1 MNSAM
6 SLQIKCS
13 VCLSDFTDPVT
24 LSCEHSFCRECI
36 TGHMQASLGPS
47 TCPECQRPYNE
58 EDLKSS
64 RLLRNMTSTV
74 REHLAELKLDK
85 STSKEGAE
93 TLKLSE
99 MERNLMCS
107 EHDEKLK
114 LFCETDQKLVCVIC
128 RDGDKH
134 KGHIFKPVKEAAQIN
149 KGELKTALGFLA
161 KENRQLDCMIQ
172 QQTTEITKTEG
183 KSKSLSAQISA
194 QFKEMHRFLRQ
205 KEDEVKKEL
214 EKEEKKVIK
223 FMQNNQSVINRRFM
237 ENKEKEIIL
246 QSALEIEQPDHFLQ
260 WWNEKGFPMTKNMK
274 QKADMTPSKI
284 KYASKVKDLTVLP
297 DSLFLGPHET
307 HLQFFVWKEMLGSI
321 KPVPESLTLKKSG
334 ESYLKVSPGGTR
346 IRQADRVTGLYKDF
360 NPGTVSEKNFRAGQH
375 YWEIEVGEK
384 PDWTVG
390 IKIGAEKQLS
400 ATKSAESE
408 ILLHLK
414 HSKGY
419 VLTSDGKDTT
429 LNTRDKPQK
438 IGLYLDCER
447 KQVSFYNA
455 DNMSQLTQINYSSK
469 QPCCLTL
476 VPGLYLD
483 GMNSD
488 PLTVCSYEFKT
499 GKH

>member
-1 MNSAM
+1 MHSAM

-24 LSCEHSFCRECI
+24 LSCEHSFCRQCI
-36 TGHMQASLGPS
+36 TGHLQASLGPS

-93 TLKLSE
+93 SLKLSE
-99 MERNLMCS
+99 MERMLMCS

-134 KGHIFKPVKEAAQIN
+134 KGHVFKPVKEAAQIN
-149 KGELKTALGFLA
+149 KGELKTTLGFLA
-161 KENRQLDCMIQ
+161 KDNGQLDYMIQ

-194 QFKEMHRFLRQ
+194 QFEEIHQFLRQ
-205 KEDEVKKEL
+205 KEEEVKKEL
-214 EKEEKKVIK
+214 EKEEKKVIE

-260 WWNEKGFPMTKNMK
+260 WWTEKGCPMTKNMK
-274 QKADMTPSKI
+274 QKADMTPSNI
-284 KYASKVKDLTVLP
+284 KYTSRVKDLTVLP

-346 IRQADRVTGLYKDF
+346 IRQADRVTALYKDF
-360 NPGTVSEKNFRAGQH
+360 NPGTVSEKNFQAGQH

-390 IKIGAEKQLS
+390 IKMGAEKQLS
-400 ATKSAESE
+400 ATKPAESE

-419 VLTSDGKDTT
+419 VLTCDGKDTT

-455 DNMSQLTQINYSSK
+455 DNMSHLTQINYSSK
-469 QPCCLTL
+469 QPCWLTL

-488 PLTVCSYEFKT
+488 SLTVCSYEFNT
-499 GKH
+499 GKR

>member
-1 MNSAM
+1 
-6 SLQIKCS
+6 
-13 VCLSDFTDPVT
+13 
-24 LSCEHSFCRECI
+24 
-36 TGHMQASLGPS
+36 MQASLAPS
-47 TCPECQRPYNE
+47 ACPECKRPYNK

-85 STSKEGAE
+85 STSKEREE
-93 TLKLSE
+93 TLGHSE
-99 MERNLMCS
+99 MERMLMCS

-134 KGHIFKPVKEAAQIN
+134 KGHVFKPVKEASQIN
-149 KGELKTALGFLA
+149 KGELKNALGFLA
-161 KENRQLDCMIQ
+161 KENGQLDYMIQ
-172 QQTTEITKTEG
+172 QQTTEITKTEE
-183 KSKSLSAQISA
+183 KSKTLSAQISA
-194 QFKEMHRFLRQ
+194 QFEEMHQFLRH
-205 KEDEVKKEL
+205 KEDEVKKQL
-214 EKEEKKVIK
+214 EKEEKKVIE
-223 FMQNNQSVINRRFM
+223 FMQNNQAVINRRFM

-274 QKADMTPSKI
+274 QKADMTPSDI
-284 KYASKVKDLTVLP
+284 KYMSRVKDLSVLP

-321 KPVPESLTLKKSG
+321 KAVPESLTLKNSR
-334 ESYLKVSPGGTR
+334 ESYLKVSPGGAR
-346 IRQADRVTGLYKDF
+346 IRQADRATGMYKDF
-360 NPGTVSEKNFRAGQH
+360 NPGTVSEENFQAGQH
-375 YWEIEVGEK
+375 YWEIEVRGK
-384 PDWTVG
+384 QDWTVG
-390 IKIGAEKQLS
+390 VKMGTEKQLS
-400 ATKSAESE
+400 AAKSAESE

-419 VLTSDGKDTT
+419 VLSCEGKDTT

-447 KQVSFYNA
+447 NQVSFYNG
-455 DNMSQLTQINYSSK
+455 DNMSRLAQINYKSMH
-469 QPCCLTL
+469 PCCLTL

-483 GMNSD
+483 GKNSD
-488 PLTVCSYEFKT
+488 PLTVCSYEFS
-499 GKH
+499 KH

>member
-1 MNSAM
+1 MYSAM

-13 VCLSDFTDPVT
+13 VCLGDFTDPVT
-24 LSCEHSFCRECI
+24 LSCEHSFCRDCI
-36 TGHMQASLGPS
+36 MGHLQASLGP
-47 TCPECQRPYNE
+47 TACPECQKPYNE

-85 STSKEGAE
+85 S
-93 TLKLSE
+93 LKLPE
-99 MERNLMCS
+99 MERMLMCS

-114 LFCETDQKLVCVIC
+114 LFCETDQKLMCVIC

-134 KGHIFKPVKEAAQIN
+134 KGHVFKPVKEAAQIN

-161 KENRQLDCMIQ
+161 KENGQLDYMIQ

-183 KSKSLSAQISA
+183 KSKSLLAQISA
-194 QFKEMHRFLRQ
+194 QFEEMHQFLRQ
-205 KEDEVKKEL
+205 KEAEVKKKL
-214 EKEEKKVIK
+214 EKEEKKVTE

-260 WWNEKGFPMTKNMK
+260 WWNEKGFPMTKKMK
-274 QKADMTPSKI
+274 QKDDLTPSNI
-284 KYASKVKDLTVLP
+284 KYASRVKDLSVVP
-297 DSLFLGPHET
+297 DSLFIGPHET

-334 ESYLKVSPGGTR
+334 ESYLKVSPGGAR
-346 IRQADRVTGLYKDF
+346 IRQADRATLLYKDF
-360 NPGTVSEKNFRAGQH
+360 NPGTVSEKNFQAGQH

-400 ATKSAESE
+400 AAKSAESE

-419 VLTSDGKDTT
+419 VLTCEGKDTT
-429 LNTRDKPQK
+429 LNTPDKPQK

-455 DNMSQLTQINYSSK
+455 DNMSRLTRINYRSK

-488 PLTVCSYEFKT
+488 PLSVCSYEFNT
-499 GKH
+499 GKR

>member
-1 MNSAM
+1 
-6 SLQIKCS
+6 
-13 VCLSDFTDPVT
+13 
-24 LSCEHSFCRECI
+24 
-36 TGHMQASLGPS
+36 MQASLGPS
-47 TCPECQRPYNE
+47 ACPECKTPYNE
-58 EDLKSS
+58 KDLKSS

-93 TLKLSE
+93 
-99 MERNLMCS
+99 MEKMLMCS

-134 KGHIFKPVKEAAQIN
+134 KGHVFKPVKEAAQIN
-149 KGELKTALGFLA
+149 KGELKNALGFLA
-161 KENRQLDCMIQ
+161 KENGQLDHMIQ
-172 QQTTEITKTEG
+172 QQTTEITKSEE
-183 KSKSLSAQISA
+183 KSKTLSAQISA
-194 QFKEMHRFLRQ
+194 QFEEMHQFLRQ
-205 KEDEVKKEL
+205 KENEVKKQL
-214 EKEEKKVIK
+214 EKEEKKVTE

-260 WWNEKGFPMTKNMK
+260 WWNEKGLPMTKNMK
-274 QKADMTPSKI
+274 QKADLTPSNLKFT
-284 KYASKVKDLTVLP
+284 SRVKDLTVLP

-321 KPVPESLTLKKSG
+321 KPVPESLTLKNPG
-334 ESYLKVSPGGTR
+334 QSYLKVSPGGAR
-346 IRQADRVTGLYKDF
+346 IRQADRGTSLYKDF
-360 NPGTVSEKNFRAGQH
+360 NPGTVSEENFQAGQH

-390 IKIGAEKQLS
+390 VKIGA
-400 ATKSAESE
+400 KSAESE

-414 HSKGY
+414 HTKGY
-419 VLTSDGKDTT
+419 VLSCDGKDST

-438 IGLYLDCER
+438 IGLYLDCE
-447 KQVSFYNA
+447 KMQVSFYNA
-455 DNMSQLTQINYSSK
+455 DNMSRLAQINYKSK

-476 VPGLYLD
+476 IPGLYLD
-483 GMNSD
+483 GKNSD
-488 PLTVCSYEFKT
+488 PLTVCSYKFNT
-499 GKH
+499 GRR